1 MPVLFQSRIY
11 RKDCQANRKAN
22 VMYLFGDNVVRQGY
36 GGQAAEMRDAPNC
49 VGIAT
54 KWTPTA
60 DEGAYFNDKDFDQI
74 VKIIDQDLKPAVMA
88 LEHGATV
95 IIPLDGL
102 GTGLSELPQRA
113 PRVNAYLVERLHA
126 LTKLEAL

>member
-11 RKDCQANRKAN
+11 RKDCEANAKAN
-22 VMYLFGDNVVRQGY
+22 VMYLFGDNARRQGY
-36 GGQAAEMRDAPNC
+36 GGQAGEMRDAPNC

-54 KWTPTA
+54 KWAPGVRPQ
-60 DEGAYFNDKDFDQI
+60 DYFDDKDYDDI
-74 VKIIDQDLKPAVMA
+74 VKLIDEDLKPAVMA

-102 GTGLSELPQRA
+102 GTGLSELPVRA
-113 PRVNAYLVERLHA
+113 PRVNFYLKGRIHA
-126 LTKLEAL
+126 LTKINPL